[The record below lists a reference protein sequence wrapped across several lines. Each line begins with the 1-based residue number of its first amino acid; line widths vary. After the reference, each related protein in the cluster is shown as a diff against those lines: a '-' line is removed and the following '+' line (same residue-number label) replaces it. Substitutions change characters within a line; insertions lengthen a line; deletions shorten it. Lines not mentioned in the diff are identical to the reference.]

1 MHSVA
6 DEIETLGNELITA
19 AQSETSLPEAR
30 LVGEKARTVNQW
42 RSYADALVKSNVLPV
57 QIDTAIPDRMP
68 PKPDIRKTYTGLG
81 VVVVFCA
88 SNFPFAFSPAGGRT
102 AEGRVGK

>member
-1 MHSVA
+1 MSKNIPIQEIEPYVLRAQEAFLSFKKLTIKERAALMHSVA

-42 RSYADALVKSNVLPV
+42 RSYADALVKSK
-57 QIDTAIPDRMP
+57 DR
-68 PKPDIRKTYTGLG
+68 KSTRLN
-81 VVVVFCA
+81 
-88 SNFPFAFSPAGGRT
+88 SSH
-102 AEGRVGK
+102 

>member
-57 QIDTAIPDRMP
+57 QIDTAIPDSMP
-68 PKPDIRKTYTGLG
+68 PKHDNRKTYTGQG
-81 VVVVFCA
+81 VVVVFGA
-88 SNFPFAFSPAGGRT
+88 SNLPFAFSTDAGAGTEAR
-102 AEGRVGK
+102 RV